1 MNNNNFQ
8 NNKGFTL
15 LEMIVSMGIFTI
27 VAVIAVGSLVRISS
41 LNRQAQSL
49 QAATNNI
56 NYILESM
63 SREMRVGS
71 TYDCF
76 DGETYDGPASGVVF
90 SACNPNS
97 ESKGILF
104 RSSNADVGT
113 DNSECNL
120 VYGYWFKKSGD
131 FWSISKSQQNDCTDP
146 VMTSILPLV
155 DNNNVSITGVVL
167 TNERP
172 TGNYARFGIELSGY
186 AGKKEN
192 EKVDFKIRTMI
203 SQRIRD

>member
-1 MNNNNFQ
+1 MSNNKLQ

-71 TYDCF
+71 TYHCANGAVYNGNRLDLAFREC
-76 DGETYDGPASGVVF
+76 DNNSGD
-90 SACNPNS
+90 
-97 ESKGILF
+97 KGILF
-104 RSSNADVGT
+104 TSSNLDING
-113 DNSECNL
+113 CNL
-120 VYGYWFKKSGD
+120 VYGYWIKQDPPGNGN
-131 FWSISKSQQNDCTDP
+131 WSISKSQQNKCDDP
-146 VMTSILPLV
+146 IRMSDSLPLV
-155 DNNNVSITGVVL
+155 DNNNVTITGIQFDNQPGSNGYSRFSIQL
-167 TNERP
+167 T
-172 TGNYARFGIELSGY
+172 GY

-192 EKVDFKIRTMI
+192 EKVNFSVRTMI
-203 SQRIRD
+203 SQRIKD

>member
-1 MNNNNFQ
+1 MNSRKIK

-71 TYDCF
+71 TYHCTNAIVYNQGSAGLTF
-76 DGETYDGPASGVVF
+76 NICDGNGD
-90 SACNPNS
+90 
-97 ESKGILF
+97 KGILF
-104 RSSNADVGT
+104 KSSNV
-113 DNSECNL
+113 DNNGCNL
-120 VYGYWFKKSGD
+120 VYGYWFKQDPITSH
-131 FWSISKSQQNDCTDP
+131 WSISKSQQTTDCDSAITRE
-146 VMTSILPLV
+146 SALPLV
-155 DNNNVSITGVVL
+155 DDNNVTITDVDYDNQPGS
-167 TNERP
+167 N
-172 TGNYARFGIELSGY
+172 GYSRFSIELKGY
-186 AGKKEN
+186 AGKKDN
-192 EKVDFKIRTMI
+192 EKVKFSIRTMI
-203 SQRIRD
+203 SQRIKD

>member
-1 MNNNNFQ
+1 MNCNNLQ

-71 TYDCF
+71 TYHCA
-76 DGETYDGPASGVVF
+76 DGAVYNGNGPELSFRECDGNGD
-90 SACNPNS
+90 
-97 ESKGILF
+97 KGILF
-104 RSSNADVGT
+104 KSSNVDDG
-113 DNSECNL
+113 NSCNL
-120 VYGYWFKKSGD
+120 VYGYWFAKDPITSN
-131 FWSISKSQQNDCTDP
+131 WSISKSQQNDCSD
-146 VMTSILPLV
+146 SIGRNSSLPLV
-155 DNNNVSITGVVL
+155 DNNNVTIREVNFDNQPG
-167 TNERP
+167 
-172 TGNYARFGIELSGY
+172 GNGYSWFSIELKGY

-192 EKVDFKIRTMI
+192 EKVNFSIRTMI
-203 SQRIRD
+203 SQRIKD